1 MSVINWGFGTLWFA
15 NVRSVYLRLTAAV
28 NRLPKKK
35 EVMSTEDKLGAE
47 TREKEM
53 RNGPDEKKNKEK

>member
-1 MSVINWGFGTLWFA
+1 MWFA